1 MSQSSL
7 KQQTISGMIWSAI
20 GKFGT
25 MGISFVSNIVLARL
39 LMPSD
44 YGAIAMIQIFIAL
57 SNLLITGG
65 FTSALIQ
72 KKDATHID
80 YTSVFY
86 WNVVISIILYVV
98 LFFCSPAI
106 SRFYK
111 LPDLNIILRVQSIS
125 IIISAFSAVQ
135 TSILSKELKF
145 KTLTNRN
152 IIASICATA
161 VSIVMAYCGL
171 GVWSLVA
178 SNLIYSFASVILLWK
193 MSPWRPTWEFSFT
206 SLKELFTFGGL
217 LMLSSV
223 FTKLFS
229 ELQGLIIGR
238 YYTAKDLGYYHQA
251 RSLEQIPTESLTQIV
266 TQVSFPVFS
275 QLQSDHQRL
284 MSALKKNISSLT
296 YANFGLVTLLIVVAT
311 PLIRLLYGTQWD
323 QSIPYFQILCISGM
337 FLPLNNMNV
346 SVIKALGKSKV
357 LFFSHISYK
366 SIGIIALFVG
376 GQFGVEGLLWA
387 VVFSALVMY
396 FMTSAIN
403 HRLIGYGVYQQ
414 IKDVGGNLL
423 VAIIAGFIAH
433 LAGLILPLNQ
443 FVVMFIQVAIYLSIY
458 IGISLL
464 VKLDG
469 FFTYKDIV
477 TDYINIIKNR

>member
-1 MSQSSL
+1 
-7 KQQTISGMIWSAI
+7 
-20 GKFGT
+20 
-25 MGISFVSNIVLARL
+25 
-39 LMPSD
+39 
-44 YGAIAMIQIFIAL
+44 
-57 SNLLITGG
+57 
-65 FTSALIQ
+65 
-72 KKDATHID
+72 
-80 YTSVFY
+80 
-86 WNVVISIILYVV
+86 
-98 LFFCSPAI
+98 
-106 SRFYK
+106 
-111 LPDLNIILRVQSIS
+111 
-125 IIISAFSAVQ
+125 
-135 TSILSKELKF
+135 
-145 KTLTNRN
+145 
-152 IIASICATA
+152 
-161 VSIVMAYCGL
+161 
-171 GVWSLVA
+171 
-178 SNLIYSFASVILLWK
+178 
-193 MSPWRPTWEFSFT
+193 
-206 SLKELFTFGGL
+206 
-217 LMLSSV
+217 
-223 FTKLFS
+223 
-229 ELQGLIIGR
+229 
-238 YYTAKDLGYYHQA
+238 
-251 RSLEQIPTESLTQIV
+251 
-266 TQVSFPVFS
+266 
-275 QLQSDHQRL
+275 